1 MAIRA
6 AIIGATGFGGGE
18 LLRWLVN
25 HPSVEGILPLSRK
38 GANPVADVHPH
49 LRGIGPS
56 HFAPAMDWEWLEA
69 ADQPVIFAA
78 MPHGEFARQYVDLV
92 DTMGPEL
99 AARVLVID
107 LSADFRLP
115 DSAHFFAQYGHDH
128 PCPDRLGEW
137 TYGLPELSRV
147 SSPLGEEGNFPTP
160 CPLPTSGEGVPSNPK
175 VLRIANPGCFAT
187 AIQLG
192 ILPFRTLNAA
202 PDLFVTAA
210 TGSSG
215 SGATPG
221 EGTHHPTR
229 AHDMRAYKV
238 LSHQH
243 QAEMAAH
250 GAAGFNLRFVPV
262 SAPMV
267 RGIFAVIQGSFERDL
282 RRAFEATY
290 AGDPFV
296 QVIEG
301 QPKLAAVLGGNFV
314 HIGIEQVDDRFAIT
328 VALDNLGK
336 GMATQAIQNMNLALG
351 LPETSGLQVAGA
363 YP

>member
-25 HPSVEGILPLSRK
+25 HPDVEAVLPLSRK

-49 LRGIGPS
+49 LRGLGPT
-56 HFAPAMDWEWLEA
+56 HFAASMDWEWLEGA
-69 ADQPVIFAA
+69 EHPVIFAA
-78 MPHGEFARQYVDLV
+78 MPHGEFGRQYVDLI

-99 AARVLVID
+99 AERVLVID

-115 DSAHFFAQYGHDH
+115 DSAHYFAQYGHDH
-128 PCPDRLGEW
+128 PCADRLREW
-137 TYGLPELSRV
+137 TYGLPEMGRDRIH
-147 SSPLGEEGNFPTP
+147 GAR
-160 CPLPTSGEGVPSNPK
+160 
-175 VLRIANPGCFAT
+175 RIANPGCFAT

-192 ILPFRTLNAA
+192 VLPFRALNAA
-202 PDLFVTAA
+202 PELFVTAA

-238 LSHQH
+238 LGHQH

-250 GAAGFNLRFVPV
+250 GAAGMNVRFVPV

-267 RGIFAVIQGSFERDL
+267 RGIYAVIQGTFDADL
-282 RRAFEATY
+282 RSAFARTF

-296 QVIEG
+296 HVLET

-314 HIGIEQVDDRFAIT
+314 HIGIEQVQDRFAIT

-351 LPETSGLQVAGA
+351 FSETAGLRVAGA